1 MICENIVVGKD
12 TKYPLKGI
20 LTLPDNITEP
30 VPAVVLV
37 HGSGSSNMDEKV
49 GKITPFKDLAEG
61 LAKQGVACVRY
72 NKRSFSYG
80 LKMVMDKK
88 NIITVKEE
96 TIDDAIMAANLLK
109 NDSRIDTSKV
119 FIIGHSMGGMLA
131 PRIDAEGGNFRGL
144 ILMAG
149 SPLPMEK
156 IMLIQLEEQM
166 AEMKGLTKK
175 IISKQLDKFTALF
188 EGLYEL
194 TDEAA
199 KATKIGNG
207 VTLYYFK
214 EMGQPT
220 VEDYLNKTD
229 KPMLIMQGE
238 KDFQV
243 RADRDYAAYQK
254 ILVGRS
260 NVTFKLYPG
269 LSHAFVP
276 ATYEDISMAKKEYS
290 IEKHIGDDVISDI
303 ANWIKSIN

>member
-61 LAKQGVACVRY
+61 LAKQGIACVRY

-119 FIIGHSMGGMLA
+119 FILGHSMGGMLA

-166 AEMKGLTKK
+166 AETKGLTKK

>member
-61 LAKQGVACVRY
+61 LAKQGIACVRY

-80 LKMVMDKK
+80 FKMVMDKK
-88 NIITVKEE
+88 NIVTVKEE

-109 NDSRIDTSKV
+109 NDSRVDTSKV

-156 IMLIQLEEQM
+156 IMLIQLEEQL

-214 EMGQPT
+214 EMGQPS

-269 LSHAFVP
+269 LNHAFVP

>member
-61 LAKQGVACVRY
+61 LAKQGIACVRY

-80 LKMVMDKK
+80 FKMVMDKR
-88 NIITVKEE
+88 NIVTVKEE

-144 ILMAG
+144 IMMAG

-214 EMGQPT
+214 EMGQPS

-269 LSHAFVP
+269 LNHAFVP

>member
-30 VPAVVLV
+30 IPAVVLV

-61 LAKQGVACVRY
+61 LAKQGIACVRY

-80 LKMVMDKK
+80 FKMVMDKK
-88 NIITVKEE
+88 NIVTVKEE

-156 IMLIQLEEQM
+156 IMLIQLEEQL

-214 EMGQPT
+214 EMGQPS

>member
-1 MICENIVVGKD
+1 MICENIIVGKD

-61 LAKQGVACVRY
+61 LAKQGIACVRY

-156 IMLIQLEEQM
+156 IMLIQLEEQL
-166 AEMKGLTKK
+166 AETKGLTKK

-194 TDEAA
+194 TDESA

-214 EMGQPT
+214 EMGQPS

>member
-61 LAKQGVACVRY
+61 LAKQGIACVRY

-80 LKMVMDKK
+80 FKMVMDKK
-88 NIITVKEE
+88 NIVTVKEE

-119 FIIGHSMGGMLA
+119 FILGHSMGGMLA

-166 AEMKGLTKK
+166 AETKGLTKK

-220 VEDYLNKTD
+220 VEDYLNKTH

>member
-1 MICENIVVGKD
+1 MIYENIVVGKD

-20 LTLPDNITEP
+20 LTLPDNITGP

-61 LAKQGVACVRY
+61 LAKQGIACVRY

-269 LSHAFVP
+269 LSHAFAP
-276 ATYEDISMAKKEYS
+276 ATYENISMAKKEYS

>member
-61 LAKQGVACVRY
+61 LAKQGIACVRY

-290 IEKHIGDDVISDI
+290 IEKHIADDVISDI

>member
-1 MICENIVVGKD
+1 MICENVVVGKD

-61 LAKQGVACVRY
+61 LAKQGIACVRY

-80 LKMVMDKK
+80 FKMVMDKK
-88 NIITVKEE
+88 NIVTVKEE

-109 NDSRIDTSKV
+109 NDSRVDTSKV

-194 TDEAA
+194 TDEVA

-214 EMGQPT
+214 EMGQPS

-269 LSHAFVP
+269 LNHAFVP

>member
-61 LAKQGVACVRY
+61 LAKQGIACVRY

-80 LKMVMDKK
+80 FKMVMDKK
-88 NIITVKEE
+88 NIVTVKEE

-119 FIIGHSMGGMLA
+119 FILGHSMGGMLA

-144 ILMAG
+144 IMMAG

-269 LSHAFVP
+269 LNHAFVP

>member
-61 LAKQGVACVRY
+61 LAKQGIACVRY

-80 LKMVMDKK
+80 FKMVMDKK
-88 NIITVKEE
+88 NIVTVKEE

-109 NDSRIDTSKV
+109 NDSRVDTSKV

-144 ILMAG
+144 IMMAG

-175 IISKQLDKFTALF
+175 IISKQLDKFTVLF

-214 EMGQPT
+214 EMGQPS

-269 LSHAFVP
+269 LNHAFVP

>member
-1 MICENIVVGKD
+1 MICENIIVGKD

-61 LAKQGVACVRY
+61 LAKQGIACVIY

-80 LKMVMDKK
+80 FKMVMDKR
-88 NIITVKEE
+88 NIVTVKEE
-96 TIDDAIMAANLLK
+96 TIGDAIMAANLLK

-119 FIIGHSMGGMLA
+119 FIIGHSMGGVLA

-254 ILVGRS
+254 ILVGRN

>member
-61 LAKQGVACVRY
+61 LAKQGIACVRY

-80 LKMVMDKK
+80 FKMVMDKR
-88 NIITVKEE
+88 NIVTVKEE

-144 ILMAG
+144 IMMAG

-214 EMGQPT
+214 EMGQPS

-269 LSHAFVP
+269 LNHAFVP

-303 ANWIKSIN
+303 ATWIKSIN

>member
-61 LAKQGVACVRY
+61 LAKQGIACVRY

-80 LKMVMDKK
+80 FKMVMDKK
-88 NIITVKEE
+88 NIVTVKEE

-119 FIIGHSMGGMLA
+119 FILGHSMGGMLA

-144 ILMAG
+144 IMMAG

-175 IISKQLDKFTALF
+175 IISKQLDKFTVLF

-214 EMGQPT
+214 EMGQPS

-269 LSHAFVP
+269 LNHAFVP

>member
-61 LAKQGVACVRY
+61 LAKQGIACVRY

-80 LKMVMDKK
+80 FKMVMDRK

-144 ILMAG
+144 IMMAG

-156 IMLIQLEEQM
+156 IMLIQLEEQL

>member
-61 LAKQGVACVRY
+61 LAKQGIACVRY

-80 LKMVMDKK
+80 FKMVMDKR
-88 NIITVKEE
+88 NIVTVKEE

-144 ILMAG
+144 IMMAG

-175 IISKQLDKFTALF
+175 IISKQLDKFTVLF

-214 EMGQPT
+214 EMGQPS
-220 VEDYLNKTD
+220 VEDYLNKTH

-260 NVTFKLYPG
+260 NVTFKLYPD
-269 LSHAFVP
+269 LNHAFVP

-303 ANWIKSIN
+303 ANWIKSID

>member
-61 LAKQGVACVRY
+61 LAKQGIACVRY

-80 LKMVMDKK
+80 FKMVMDKK
-88 NIITVKEE
+88 NIVTVKEE

-119 FIIGHSMGGMLA
+119 FILGHSMGGMLA

>member
-1 MICENIVVGKD
+1 MICENIIVGKS

-214 EMGQPT
+214 EMGQPS

-254 ILVGRS
+254 ILVGRN

-290 IEKHIGDDVISDI
+290 IEKHICDDVISDI
-303 ANWIKSIN
+303 ANWIRSIN

>member
-1 MICENIVVGKD
+1 
-12 TKYPLKGI
+12 
-20 LTLPDNITEP
+20 
-30 VPAVVLV
+30 
-37 HGSGSSNMDEKV
+37 MDEKV

-61 LAKQGVACVRY
+61 LARQGIACIRY

-80 LKMVMDKK
+80 FKMLMNKN
-88 NIITVKEE
+88 NIITAKEE

-109 NDSRIDTSKV
+109 NDSRIDQDKV

-131 PRIDAEGGNFRGL
+131 PRIDAAGGDFRGL
-144 ILMAG
+144 IIMAG

-156 IMLIQLEEQM
+156 IMLIQLEEQL
-166 AEMKGLTKK
+166 AETKGLTKK

-260 NVTFKLYPG
+260 NVTFKLYTG

-303 ANWIKSIN
+303 AAWIKSVN

>member
-61 LAKQGVACVRY
+61 LAKQGIACVRY

-80 LKMVMDKK
+80 FKMVMDKK
-88 NIITVKEE
+88 NIVTVKEE

-109 NDSRIDTSKV
+109 NDSRVDTSKV

-144 ILMAG
+144 IMMAG

-156 IMLIQLEEQM
+156 IMLIQLEEQL

-214 EMGQPT
+214 EMGQPS

-269 LSHAFVP
+269 LNHAFVP
-276 ATYEDISMAKKEYS
+276 AAYEDISMAKKEYS

>member
-61 LAKQGVACVRY
+61 LAKQGIACVRY

-96 TIDDAIMAANLLK
+96 TIGDAIMAANLLK

-156 IMLIQLEEQM
+156 IMLIQLEEQL

>member
-61 LAKQGVACVRY
+61 LAKQGIACVRY

-80 LKMVMDKK
+80 FKMVMDKK
-88 NIITVKEE
+88 NIVTVKEE

-109 NDSRIDTSKV
+109 NDSRVDTSKV

-144 ILMAG
+144 IMMAG

-166 AEMKGLTKK
+166 AEMTGLTKK
-175 IISKQLDKFTALF
+175 IISKQLDKFTVLF

-214 EMGQPT
+214 EMGQPS

-269 LSHAFVP
+269 LNHAFVP

>member
-61 LAKQGVACVRY
+61 LAKQGIACVRY

-80 LKMVMDKK
+80 FKMVMDKK

-109 NDSRIDTSKV
+109 NDSRVDTSKV

-156 IMLIQLEEQM
+156 IMLIQLEEQL

-214 EMGQPT
+214 EMGQPS

-229 KPMLIMQGE
+229 KPMLIIQGE

>member
-61 LAKQGVACVRY
+61 LAKQGIACVRY

-156 IMLIQLEEQM
+156 IMLIQLEEQL

>member
-1 MICENIVVGKD
+1 
-12 TKYPLKGI
+12 
-20 LTLPDNITEP
+20 
-30 VPAVVLV
+30 
-37 HGSGSSNMDEKV
+37 
-49 GKITPFKDLAEG
+49 
-61 LAKQGVACVRY
+61 
-72 NKRSFSYG
+72 
-80 LKMVMDKK
+80 
-88 NIITVKEE
+88 
-96 TIDDAIMAANLLK
+96 
-109 NDSRIDTSKV
+109 
-119 FIIGHSMGGMLA
+119 MGGMLA

-144 ILMAG
+144 IMMAG

-156 IMLIQLEEQM
+156 IMLIQLEEQL

-269 LSHAFVP
+269 LNHAFVP

>member
-61 LAKQGVACVRY
+61 LARQGIACVRY

-80 LKMVMDKK
+80 LKIVMDKK

-156 IMLIQLEEQM
+156 IMLIQLEEQL

-214 EMGQPT
+214 EMGQPS

>member
-1 MICENIVVGKD
+1 MICGNIVVGKD

-61 LAKQGVACVRY
+61 LAKQGIACVRY

-88 NIITVKEE
+88 NIVTVKEE

-131 PRIDAEGGNFRGL
+131 PRIEAEGGNFRGL

-194 TDEAA
+194 TDEVA

-207 VTLYYFK
+207 VTLHYFK
-214 EMGQPT
+214 EMGQPS
-220 VEDYLNKTD
+220 VEDYLNKTG

-269 LSHAFVP
+269 LNHAFVP

-290 IEKHIGDDVISDI
+290 IEKHISDDVISDI

>member
-61 LAKQGVACVRY
+61 LAKQGIACVRY

-80 LKMVMDKK
+80 FKMVMDKK
-88 NIITVKEE
+88 NIVTVKEE

-109 NDSRIDTSKV
+109 NDSRVDTSKV

-144 ILMAG
+144 IMMAG

-156 IMLIQLEEQM
+156 IMLIQLEEQL

-175 IISKQLDKFTALF
+175 IISKQLDKFTVLF

-214 EMGQPT
+214 EMGQPS

-269 LSHAFVP
+269 LNHAFVP

>member
-156 IMLIQLEEQM
+156 IMLIQLEEQL

>member
-61 LAKQGVACVRY
+61 LAKQGIACVRY

-96 TIDDAIMAANLLK
+96 TIGDAIMAANLLK

-119 FIIGHSMGGMLA
+119 FILSHSMGGMLA

-166 AEMKGLTKK
+166 AETKGLTKK

>member
-61 LAKQGVACVRY
+61 LAKQGIACVRY

-80 LKMVMDKK
+80 FKMVMDKK
-88 NIITVKEE
+88 NIVTVKEE

-109 NDSRIDTSKV
+109 NDSRVDTSKV

-144 ILMAG
+144 IMMAG

-156 IMLIQLEEQM
+156 IMLIQLEEQL

-214 EMGQPT
+214 EMGQPS

-269 LSHAFVP
+269 LNHAFVP

>member
-61 LAKQGVACVRY
+61 LAKQGIACVRY

-80 LKMVMDKK
+80 FKMVMDKR
-88 NIITVKEE
+88 NIVTVKEE

-119 FIIGHSMGGMLA
+119 FILGHSMGGMLA

-166 AEMKGLTKK
+166 AETKGLTKK

>member
-61 LAKQGVACVRY
+61 LAKQGIACVRY

-80 LKMVMDKK
+80 FKMVMDKK
-88 NIITVKEE
+88 NIVTVKEE

-119 FIIGHSMGGMLA
+119 FILGHSMGGMLA

-156 IMLIQLEEQM
+156 IMLIQLEEQL

>member
-80 LKMVMDKK
+80 FKMVMDRK
-88 NIITVKEE
+88 NIVTVKEE

-156 IMLIQLEEQM
+156 IMLIQLEEQL
-166 AEMKGLTKK
+166 AEKKGLAKK

>member
-61 LAKQGVACVRY
+61 LAKQGIACVRY

-80 LKMVMDKK
+80 FKMVMDKK
-88 NIITVKEE
+88 NIVTVKEE

-156 IMLIQLEEQM
+156 IMLIQLEEQL

-214 EMGQPT
+214 EMGQPS
-220 VEDYLNKTD
+220 VEDYLNKTH

-269 LSHAFVP
+269 LNHAFVP

-290 IEKHIGDDVISDI
+290 IEKHISDDVISDI
-303 ANWIKSIN
+303 ANWIKSID

>member
-80 LKMVMDKK
+80 FKMVMDKK
-88 NIITVKEE
+88 NIVTVKEE

-119 FIIGHSMGGMLA
+119 FILGHSMGGMLA

-156 IMLIQLEEQM
+156 IMLIQLEEQL

-214 EMGQPT
+214 EMGQPS

>member
-61 LAKQGVACVRY
+61 LAKQGIACVRY

-80 LKMVMDKK
+80 FKMVMDKK
-88 NIITVKEE
+88 NIVTVKEE

-144 ILMAG
+144 IMMAG

-166 AEMKGLTKK
+166 AEMTGLTKK
-175 IISKQLDKFTALF
+175 IISKQLDKFTVLF

-214 EMGQPT
+214 EMGQPS

-269 LSHAFVP
+269 LNHAFVP

>member
-61 LAKQGVACVRY
+61 LAKQGIACVRY

-144 ILMAG
+144 IMMAG
-149 SPLPMEK
+149 SPLPMGK

-175 IISKQLDKFTALF
+175 IISKQLDKFTVLF

-214 EMGQPT
+214 EMGQPS

-254 ILVGRS
+254 ILVGRN